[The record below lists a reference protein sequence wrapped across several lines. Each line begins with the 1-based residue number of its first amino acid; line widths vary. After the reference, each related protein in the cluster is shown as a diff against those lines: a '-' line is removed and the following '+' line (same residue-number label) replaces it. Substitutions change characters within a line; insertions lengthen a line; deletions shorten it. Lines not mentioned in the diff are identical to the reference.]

1 MLLRLRVVGWLCLV
15 VFAALGARLH
25 TMQVLEADR
34 YDQMARD
41 TALVV
46 EREPAPRGRLYDRRG
61 RLVVSNQPHFEL
73 FVVPAELE
81 CDARELAR
89 ALGQNPEELKAGLDK
104 AAREAP
110 LERLV
115 LKRNLDARELTRAVQ
130 LSRSLAGVYLHAGAR
145 RRYLYGKTAAH
156 VLGYVGE
163 ITSEELRQKR
173 GQGYVMGD
181 LIGKAGLEKQYD
193 RLLRGEKSIHHVQI
207 DVLGRTV
214 RSAEACRPIPGMELH
229 LTLDMKLQ
237 TVAEEALAET
247 LKELARRNGER
258 NGGAVVALEPSSGR
272 VLALAS
278 LPEFDPRP
286 FARGIKAS
294 EYTGLVT
301 DPAAPMV
308 NRAVHSAFSPGS
320 TFKMITGSSA
330 LQEGLCT
337 PSSVFY
343 CGGNYGPANCF
354 VTSGHGSIGF
364 EGSLAHSCDV
374 VYYRLGDILGI
385 KRLHRYCAE
394 YGLGSPTGIDLPE
407 ESGGLLPDEA
417 WKREVLGEEWYGGDT
432 VNMSI
437 GQGFLLVTPLQ
448 MAVATAAVANG
459 GDVYRP
465 YLVERVISSHGGRH
479 HTANPRPVR
488 RLPIKPE
495 WLSAVRKGMRG
506 AVLYGTSTAADSE
519 FAPVAGKTGT
529 VETGGRNHVWFVS
542 FAPYQKARIVVVVF
556 LEKSGGYGGS
566 LAAPIA
572 RKVLDAFL
580 GEKP

>member
-1 MLLRLRVVGWLCLV
+1 MLFRLRVVAWLTLV
-15 VFAALGARLH
+15 AVAVLAARLH
-25 TMQVLEADR
+25 TMQVLEAKLF
-34 YDQMARD
+34 DQRARD
-41 TALVV
+41 TSLVV

-61 RLVVSNQPHFEL
+61 RLVVSNQPYYEL

-81 CDARELAR
+81 GGLT
-89 ALGQNPEELKAGLDK
+89 ALEQAVGENFQPRLEKAL
-104 AAREAP
+104 REAP

-115 LKRNLDARELTRAVQ
+115 LKRNLDAGELTAAVQ
-130 LSRSLAGVYLHAGAR
+130 LARSVPGVYLHAGAR

-156 VLGYVGE
+156 LLGYVGE
-163 ITSEELRQKR
+163 ITAQELRQQR
-173 GQGYVMGD
+173 RHGYAMGD
-181 LIGKAGLEKQYD
+181 LVGKAGLEKQYD
-193 RLLRGEKSIHHVQI
+193 RLLRGEKSVHHVQI

-214 RSAEACRPIPGMELH
+214 RSLEARRPIPGMELH
-229 LTLDMKLQ
+229 LTLDMTLQ
-237 TVAEEALAET
+237 TVAEQALAET

-286 FARGIKAS
+286 FARGIKSS
-294 EYTGLVT
+294 EYTALMT

-320 TFKMITGSSA
+320 TFKMVTASGA

-337 PSSVFY
+337 PSSVFS
-343 CGGNYGPANCF
+343 CGGSYGGANCF
-354 VTSGHGSIGF
+354 VTSGHGAIGF

-374 VYYRLGDILGI
+374 VYYRLGDLLGI
-385 KRLHRYCAE
+385 QRLHRYCAA

-407 ESGGLLPDEA
+407 ETGGLLPDPA
-417 WKREVLGEEWYGGDT
+417 WKQEALGEAWYGGDT
-432 VNMSI
+432 INMSI

-459 GDVYRP
+459 GDLYRP
-465 YLVERVISSHGGRH
+465 YLVERVVSSHGGRH
-479 HTANPRPVR
+479 LSAQPRPVR
-488 RLPIKPE
+488 KLPIKPE
-495 WLSAVRKGMRG
+495 WLSAVRQGMRG
-506 AVLYGTSTAADSE
+506 AVLYGTSTAADSPL
-519 FAPVAGKTGT
+519 APVAGKTGT

-572 RKVLDAFL
+572 RQVLDAFL
-580 GEKP
+580 GDKP